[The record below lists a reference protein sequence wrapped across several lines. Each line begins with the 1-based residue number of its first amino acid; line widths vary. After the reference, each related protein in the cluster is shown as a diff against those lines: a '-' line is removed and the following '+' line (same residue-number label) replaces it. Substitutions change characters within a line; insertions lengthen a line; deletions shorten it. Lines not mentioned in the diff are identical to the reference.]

1 MCLTAAV
8 AADWVNLPR
17 AAEPRAQQPS
27 SHTASPVRVV
37 VMGVSGSG
45 KSALASRLALALGA
59 EFVEGDELHPR
70 RNVDLM
76 AAGIAL
82 TDDDRHGWLHAIA
95 EQLFQARLHG
105 RSIVISCSA
114 LKRRYR
120 DLLRLGAADT
130 RFIHLHGSA
139 ELLSERLG
147 QRAGHYMPASLLP
160 SQLLA
165 LEAPDA
171 DEGALSLGIEAPVER
186 LLEIALSALSAATA
200 PAAATSMPSTSS
212 NSLTP

>member
-8 AADWVNLPR
+8 AADWVNLPG
-17 AAEPRAQQPS
+17 AAEPRALHPLS
-27 SHTASPVRVV
+27 RTTSPVRVV

-95 EQLFQARLHG
+95 EQLYQARLHERG
-105 RSIVISCSA
+105 IVISCSA

-120 DLLRLGAADT
+120 DLLRQGAADT

-139 ELLSERLG
+139 DLLAERLA
-147 QRAGHYMPASLLP
+147 QRAGHYMPASLLS

-186 LLEIALSALSAATA
+186 LVEIALNALND
-200 PAAATSMPSTSS
+200 PAARTFTSSTSPAS
-212 NSLTP
+212 PTT